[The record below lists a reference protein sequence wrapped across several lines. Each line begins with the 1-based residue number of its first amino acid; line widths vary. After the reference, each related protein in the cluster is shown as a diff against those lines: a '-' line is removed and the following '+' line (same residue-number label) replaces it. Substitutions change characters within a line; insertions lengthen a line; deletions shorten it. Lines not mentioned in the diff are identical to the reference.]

1 MNMNTTS
8 RTDKFSVG
16 NLVKGRMKPMANP
29 GFTRLP
35 MLGFITSTGIDY
47 PDSGNRRSKY
57 ADIKWSNGTNSR
69 IHLCHGTWDRIAV
82 VG

>member
-1 MNMNTTS
+1 MSMNKNTES
-8 RTDKFSVG
+8 RTNKFSVG
-16 NLVKGRMKPMANP
+16 NLVKGRM
-29 GFTRLP
+29 
-35 MLGFITSTGIDY
+35 IDY
-47 PDSGNRRSKY
+47 PNTGNKRSKY